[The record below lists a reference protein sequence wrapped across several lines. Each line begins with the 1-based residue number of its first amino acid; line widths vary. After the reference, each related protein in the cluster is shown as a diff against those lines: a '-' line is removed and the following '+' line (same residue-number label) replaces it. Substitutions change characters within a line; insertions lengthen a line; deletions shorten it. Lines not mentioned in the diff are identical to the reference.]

1 MHNLET
7 MFSVREKPWHGLG
20 TIVED
25 APDSANALK
34 LAGLNWYVEPTK
46 IYANGKEIENYQAN
60 VRNSDGA
67 VLGIVTNKY
76 DIVQNEDAFDFTDSL
91 IDTGYVRYET
101 AGSLN
106 GGKTVWLLAKLP
118 EDKILGDSIDK
129 YLVFM
134 NSHDGKG
141 AVKCF
146 CTPVR
151 VVCQNTLSMAL
162 ESAKRSWSFKH
173 MGDLNSKLE
182 EAKQTLFMAD
192 KYIENLKKEAEVLA
206 KKKISDTDI
215 HTVIKTL
222 FPITPEMSERQ
233 QNSIKYNKEAL
244 LKCFDAPDLA
254 NFKNT
259 AWGAINAL
267 SDFVSHTDPLRITST
282 FKEKRFENVVTGHN
296 IFDTGV
302 ELLKAI

>member
-1 MHNLET
+1 MSANVESLFYVSNTENERFVPWHNLGT
-7 MFSVREKPWHGLG
+7 PIEK
-20 TIVED
+20 
-25 APDSANALK
+25 APNSKEALK
-34 LAGLNWYVEPTK
+34 LAGLDWYVEPTK
-46 IYANGKEIENYQAN
+46 IYVNGDEVENYQAN
-60 VRNSDGA
+60 VRSSDGA
-67 VLGIVTNKY
+67 ILGIVTNKY

-118 EDKILGDSIDK
+118 EDKILGDSVEK

-162 ESAKRSWSFKH
+162 ETAKRSWSFKH

-192 KYIENLKKEAEVLA
+192 KYMENLKKKLMFWQ
-206 KKKISDTDI
+206 KRKFQ
-215 HTVIKTL
+215 TL
-222 FPITPEMSERQ
+222 
-233 QNSIKYNKEAL
+233 
-244 LKCFDAPDLA
+244 
-254 NFKNT
+254 
-259 AWGAINAL
+259 
-267 SDFVSHTDPLRITST
+267 
-282 FKEKRFENVVTGHN
+282 
-296 IFDTGV
+296 IFT
-302 ELLKAI
+302 L